1 MQDWATPVLRAGAAD
16 AIGRCVALE
25 GRRPRLLSRFSGVL
39 LLRFAERAFEAALL
53 KLPPRFTRFE
63 EPGVLLPSR
72 ARPRTWR

>member
-1 MQDWATPVLRAGAAD
+1 
-16 AIGRCVALE
+16 
-25 GRRPRLLSRFSGVL
+25 LLSRFSGVL